1 MEVVAKVHSQS
12 KSKKMEIQCGSESAR
27 ERMEMMEEEGNRNRK
42 GEVSVEEGYREN
54 KIKKARL
61 QSTLVAL
68 VDDPIL
74 SDVPKNPTLSDV
86 DTLIC
91 LELGSAMSISVL
103 KLDATA
109 FDVALMNSA
118 TVKDL
123 KVAIKKK
130 INDMEQSKMG
140 HRHISWKHVWGN
152 FCLSYHND
160 KLLDDN
166 AALQDFGIRNNSQV
180 HFVPYVALK
189 DSHRHSKRRRHRFFH
204 GLSKLS

>member
-1 MEVVAKVHSQS
+1 
-12 KSKKMEIQCGSESAR
+12 MEIQCGSESTTDLKKQMQ
-27 ERMEMMEEEGNRNRK
+27 RMEMMEDECNRNRK

-91 LELGSAMSISVL
+91 LELGSAMRISVL

-109 FDVALMNSA
+109 FGTLQTISQFQFLVFFLF
-118 TVKDL
+118 VHH
-123 KVAIKKK
+123 K
-130 INDMEQSKMG
+130 ILE
-140 HRHISWKHVWGN
+140 
-152 FCLSYHND
+152 FE
-160 KLLDDN
+160 
-166 AALQDFGIRNNSQV
+166 ADFGLIS
-180 HFVPYVALK
+180 YA
-189 DSHRHSKRRRHRFFH
+189 D
-204 GLSKLS
+204 